1 MVVSG
6 SKPKVYN
13 MSVSK
18 ALLIINLL
26 ADHEEPLSLKQ
37 ISDLLNLSPSTAHHI
52 ISVLK
57 QERFVDQNL
66 SSKKYGIGL
75 RLYEIGLSN
84 NYYQLLV
91 KKAVPLLES
100 MSNQTGESSN
110 LAVLIDGQITY
121 IAQRQ
126 SSQMMKTFVQLGE
139 RSPVHCTGVG
149 KVLISD
155 LSEEDLEQIVN
166 KHGLKKYT
174 SRTIT
179 TLHDLL
185 VELERVKHNQ
195 YAIDHEER
203 EDGVVCVAAPV
214 YNSARKIIAAISIS
228 GPTGRLKEKE
238 IPEIIAL
245 LRMNAQILSGSR

>member
-13 MSVSK
+13 LSVSK

-26 ADHEEPLSLKQ
+26 ADNEEPLSLKQ
-37 ISDLLNLSPSTAHHI
+37 ISELLELSPSTAHHI

-57 QERFVDQNL
+57 QEHFVDQNRA
-66 SSKKYGIGL
+66 SKKYGIGL
-75 RLYEIGLSN
+75 RLYEIGLSK

-91 KKAVPLLES
+91 KRAVPLLES
-100 MSNQTGESSN
+100 MANQTGESSN

-126 SSQMMKTFVQLGE
+126 SSQLMKTFVQLGE

-155 LSEEDLEQIVN
+155 LSDEDLQQIVN

-179 TLHDLL
+179 TLDDLL

-195 YAIDHEER
+195 YAIDYEER

-245 LRMNAQILSGSR
+245 LKMNAQVLSGTR

>member
-1 MVVSG
+1 MVLSG

-13 MSVSK
+13 LSVSK

-57 QERFVDQNL
+57 QERFVDQNQ

-75 RLYEIGLSN
+75 RLYEIGLSK

-91 KKAVPLLES
+91 KKALPLLES
-100 MSNQTGESSN
+100 MASQTGESSN

-155 LSEEDLEQIVN
+155 LSEEEIKQIVN

-174 SRTIT
+174 SRTIR
-179 TLHDLL
+179 TLSDLL
-185 VELERVKHNQ
+185 VELEGVKHNQ

-214 YNSARKIIAAISIS
+214 YNSARKIVAAISIS

-245 LRMNAQILSGSR
+245 LKMNAQVLSGTR